1 MALVMAA
8 ETPEKYLAEMSK
20 ERRKGRIFIDYL
32 RNGRG
37 ATAIEYAIIA
47 GGISIVIVAT
57 VSAVGLM
64 LRTNY
69 FEPILAALVG

>member
-1 MALVMAA
+1 MNQF
-8 ETPEKYLAEMSK
+8 EQIQNS
-20 ERRKGRIFIDYL
+20 GRWL
-32 RNGRG
+32 RGLSGDRRG

>member
-1 MALVMAA
+1 MNQFEQIQNSGRWLRG
-8 ETPEKYLAEMSK
+8 LAGD
-20 ERRKGRIFIDYL
+20 R
-32 RNGRG
+32 RG

-47 GGISIVIVAT
+47 GGISIFIVAT